1 MVILEQLSSQVRQ
14 RVQESN
20 MQVVTQCL
28 ANPTLLYE
36 IASALESKDA
46 ALLGDCAEVFTKV
59 AEQNPLLVV
68 PYAQQLTGLIT
79 HKVTRVRWEAVHALA
94 LTAQHIPHLIKPLL
108 GQIMEIIK
116 ADKSIIVRDYSIDI
130 IAGYALA
137 GEKEAEEACPLLKE
151 SLLAWDGRHAGHAL
165 TGLINVGRMLPA
177 LARELGQIAEEYMED
192 KSGVVRKTA
201 KSLLKLSK

>member
-1 MVILEQLSSQVRQ
+1 MSIIEQLSSQVGQ

-20 MQVVTQCL
+20 MQVVTKCL

-36 IASALESKDA
+36 IARALESKDA

-59 AEQNPLLVV
+59 AEEKPLLVV

-79 HKVTRVRWEAVHALA
+79 HKPTRVRWEAVHALA
-94 LTAQHIPHLIKPLL
+94 LTAQHIPHIIKPLL
-108 GQIMEIIK
+108 GQIMEMIK
-116 ADKSIIVRDYSIDI
+116 TDKSIIVRDYSIDI

-151 SLLAWDGRHAGHAL
+151 SLLAWDGRHALAR
-165 TGLINVGRMLPA
+165 LIDVGRMLPA
-177 LARELGQIAEEYMED
+177 MARELGQIAEQYLED

-201 KSLLKLSK
+201 KSLLKMGK